1 MALFKGIMKLTEEQ
15 YVELKSN
22 GSITTEQGTFVFD
35 ENYLYVTDK
44 NDSATSL
51 KIVESLPEVG
61 NANTIYMIL
70 KDASTNVYDRY
81 IFVNDRY
88 ELIGDTTINLSDYVL
103 LSDLPTSLPASDVYE
118 WAKQSTKPTY
128 TLDEIDGTSSSLE
141 IGGNSTVEA
150 QHYSIVRN
158 VSNVIHQALITI
170 YDDGSVRI
178 SHRNKSENANAD
190 DAYIELGKTKL
201 THNGFN
207 ILTSNNSYTKEEIDA
222 KIEELKG
229 LINNG

>member
-1 MALFKGIMKLTEEQ
+1 
-15 YVELKSN
+15 
-22 GSITTEQGTFVFD
+22 
-35 ENYLYVTDK
+35 
-44 NDSATSL
+44 
-51 KIVESLPEVG
+51 
-61 NANTIYMIL
+61 MIL

-88 ELIGDTTINLSDYVL
+88 ELIGDTTINLSGYAL
-103 LSDLPTSLPASDVYE
+103 LSDLPTSLPASDVPE
-118 WAKQSTKPTY
+118 WAKQSEKPTY

-158 VSNVIHQALITI
+158 VSNIIHQALITI